1 MSGYRLLWNGLLYL
15 CPLKWILFVCTSF
28 LFSFFFFFPSWEE
41 HEGDLVAPQ
50 SRCTHGK
57 GRVSWIAAPLPGLL
71 FCGLKHKHWPLEQG
85 GEPRNVPSVQI
96 ACRVALELGGTA
108 ANDWARLCSWVVES
122 FKLHPPEEEM
132 EPCSQLFP
140 GRVLGYRVTD
150 VTFSFVLCPTWLRRY
165 LSIYHR
171 KQETEQKGELV
182 SLLQALSLR
191 QL

>member
-1 MSGYRLLWNGLLYL
+1 MDCWISVLWNGSFS
-15 CPLKWILFVCTSF
+15 CVPFIF
-28 LFSFFFFFPSWEE
+28 LFIFFPLPSWEE

-50 SRCTHGK
+50 SRCLPGK
-57 GRVSWIAAPLPGLL
+57 GRVSWIAPFLPELL

-96 ACRVALELGGTA
+96 ACRVVLELGGTA

-132 EPCSQLFP
+132 KPNSQLFP
-140 GRVLGYRVTD
+140 SRVLGYCMTD
-150 VTFSFVLCPTWLRRY
+150 VTFSSFVLCPTWFRRY

-171 KQETEQKGELV
+171 KQETEQKGELT
-182 SLLQALSLR
+182 SFLQALSLR